1 MNSALEID
9 RQINPIHN
17 IKLLYLFVLFYNNW
31 FRFWLHTHTFISQS
45 DRQINPIHN
54 IKLLYLFVLFYN
66 NWFRFWLHAYTF
78 ISQSDR
84 ENKQVYSL
92 VFFLHLYLN
101 L

>member
-31 FRFWLHTHTFISQS
+31 FRFWLHT
-45 DRQINPIHN
+45 
-54 IKLLYLFVLFYN
+54 
-66 NWFRFWLHAYTF
+66 YTF

-84 ENKQVYSL
+84 GNKQVYSL
-92 VFFLHLYLN
+92 VFFFTFIS
-101 L
+101 